1 MIGATLLSNL
11 FYSTFLL
18 CSIVCHHVKKK
29 KKKKNYE
36 KKFVDRPGFETNLEI
51 KSPNT

>member
-11 FYSTFLL
+11 FYSTFFTLQYSMSS
-18 CSIVCHHVKKK
+18 CK